1 MRTSKRLF
9 LSLAAVA
16 VLAAAS
22 IPAMAAAGGGRG
34 KDHGKGGGHG
44 HSAAMLRIKGGS
56 SFKINKFVKD
66 SLHWVPGDVTIA
78 SGGTLT
84 IANLSPDPEP
94 HTFSIVQ
101 QSQLPRTMEQIDE
114 CGVCGEIAKA
124 HGVNPAEP
132 PSGPP
137 PNLTVDPGND
147 GFNAP
152 GDSQFIGPHQ
162 TLHITITAK
171 AGSRLYFI
179 CAVHPWMQGV
189 VRVVK

>member
-1 MRTSKRLF
+1 MRTSKKLIVA
-9 LSLAAVA
+9 LATVA
-16 VLAAAS
+16 IGATAS
-22 IPAMAAAGGGRG
+22 IPAMAAGR
-34 KDHGKGGGHG
+34 HNGKGGGKGGGGG
-44 HSAAMLRIKGGS
+44 HSAATLKIKGGS

-66 SLHWVPGDVTIA
+66 SVHWVPGDVTIA

-94 HTFSIVQ
+94 HTFSIVDQ
-101 QSQLPRTMEQIDE
+101 GKRPRTASQLNE
-114 CGVCGEIAKA
+114 CAICGEIAKS

-137 PNLTVDPGND
+137 PILTVDPGND

-171 AGSRLYFI
+171 PGSKLYFM
-179 CAVHPWMQGV
+179 CAIHPWMQGV
-189 VRVVK
+189 VKVVK

>member
-1 MRTSKRLF
+1 MRASKKL
-9 LSLAAVA
+9 LVALATVA
-16 VLAAAS
+16 IAATAS
-22 IPAMAAAGGGRG
+22 IPAMAAG
-34 KDHGKGGGHG
+34 GKGGGKG
-44 HSAAMLRIKGGS
+44 HSAAKLAIKGGGS
-56 SFKINKFVKD
+56 VKINKFVKD
-66 SLHWVPGDVTIA
+66 SVHWVPGNVTIA

-94 HTFSIVQ
+94 HTFSIVEKAK
-101 QSQLPRTMEQIDE
+101 LPKTLGQIDE
-114 CGVCGEIAKA
+114 CSICGEIAKS

-137 PNLTVDPGND
+137 PILTVDPGND

-171 AGSRLYFI
+171 AGSKLYFM
-179 CAVHPWMQGV
+179 CAIHPWMQGV
-189 VRVVK
+189 VRVIK